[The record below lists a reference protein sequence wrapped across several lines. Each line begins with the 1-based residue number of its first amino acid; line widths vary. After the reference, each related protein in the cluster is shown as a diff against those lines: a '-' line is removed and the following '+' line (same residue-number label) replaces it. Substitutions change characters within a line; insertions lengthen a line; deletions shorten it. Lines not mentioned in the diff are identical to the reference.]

1 MKRCSKSLR
10 FLLPLLLVA
19 LTNFPASAS
28 LVANSG
34 GIVPGTGPGAN
45 DIEIFYTIGPG
56 VGLVPIATG
65 NPLSNT
71 SLAGA
76 TPPVDTPP
84 AGAVPG
90 HVTFVSPLI
99 TPPGTNVAWNLL
111 IDPAV
116 TINSWFFTLNGADIN
131 TSSGGT
137 DFGPGSIVYTAP
149 PAPGVPEPSTWILM
163 IVGFATMGFMAYR
176 WKSEDNG
183 EEAI

>member
-1 MKRCSKSLR
+1 
-10 FLLPLLLVA
+10 
-19 LTNFPASAS
+19 
-28 LVANSG
+28 
-34 GIVPGTGPGAN
+34 
-45 DIEIFYTIGPG
+45 
-56 VGLVPIATG
+56 
-65 NPLSNT
+65 
-71 SLAGA
+71 
-76 TPPVDTPP
+76 
-84 AGAVPG
+84 
-90 HVTFVSPLI
+90 
-99 TPPGTNVAWNLL
+99 VAWNLL